1 MGLIKAIKDA
11 TGSYFGDQWLEF
23 FSCDSISSDVLM
35 VKGEKVVNNGRNS
48 NTKASDN
55 IINNGS
61 IIAVNEGQ
69 CMIIVEQG
77 AIVDFCAEAGEFRY
91 DASTEPSLFYGN
103 LGENLLNTFKTIGKR
118 FTFGGNTA
126 KDQRVYYINTKEIR
140 NNLFGTAS
148 PIPIHVSYPNINL
161 ELDIRVRCHGQYSFK
176 ISDPLKFYKE
186 IAGNVTSEFKK
197 TEIAEMMKSEF
208 LTALQPAI
216 GKVSRQGVGY
226 FEVTN
231 MTVELSQ
238 AMNEE
243 LTYLWT
249 EKRGIEVVSVG
260 VTSIKA
266 TEEDEKLI
274 QEAQTTGMYTNA
286 AMQQA
291 MLASSRARAMEKAA
305 ENEGGAFIG
314 LAGMNMTDMIG
325 GNAMNAAMMNQQMMM
340 QQQQMQQQQMQQM
353 QQMQQQQTMGAV
365 AGAAVATGAPV
376 LGWTCSCGKEDNRGK
391 FCMECGS
398 KKPEGAGWT
407 CSCGTVNQGKFC
419 PECGSKKP
427 EGAPLYKCDK
437 CQFEPEDPANPPK
450 FCPNCGD
457 IFDENDIK

>member
-148 PIPIHVSYPNINL
+148 PIPVHVSYPNINL
-161 ELDIRVRCHGQYSFK
+161 ELDIMIRCHGQYSYK
-176 ISDPLKFYKE
+176 ITDPLKFYKE
-186 IAGNVTSEFKK
+186 IAGNVTSEFRK
-197 TEIAEMMKSEF
+197 TEISEMMKSEF

-216 GKVSRQGVGY
+216 AKASSQGVPYTALPG
-226 FEVTN
+226 
-231 MTVELSQ
+231 MAAEL
-238 AMNEE
+238 AKLMNEE
-243 LTYLWT
+243 LTEQWT
-249 EKRGIEVVSVG
+249 ELRGIEVASVG
-260 VTSIKA
+260 VSSIKA
-266 TEEDEKLI
+266 REEDEQMI
-274 QEAQTTGMYTNA
+274 QDAQKTGMYTNVN
-286 AMQQA
+286 MQQA
-291 MLASSRARAMEKAA
+291 MLASARARAMEKAA
-305 ENEGGAFIG
+305 DNDGGAFLG

-325 GNAMNAAMMNQQMMM
+325 GNAMNASMMNQQMMM
-340 QQQQMQQQQMQQM
+340 QQQQMQQ
-353 QQMQQQQTMGAV
+353 MQQQQMMGAGAM
-365 AGAAVATGAPV
+365 AGAAMGAGVAAGAPV
-376 LGWTCSCGKEDNRGK
+376 LGWTCSCGKADNRGK

-437 CQFEPEDPANPPK
+437 CGFEPEDPANPPK
-450 FCPNCGD
+450 FCPECGD
-457 IFDENDIK
+457 VFDENDIK